1 MDDSPGPLRVL
12 LSTIKFGY
20 LRHVIQTQI
29 FILVL
34 YSMTEHDLPV
44 NVLWR
49 IDPVL
54 SISAA
59 VAGHIFPLRFL
70 FISSLFLLASLI
82 FGRAY
87 CGWICPLGFVQDM
100 ISSAKSLIQRTG
112 TGMKVLYEFSHPGS
126 SVHLVIGRGKD
137 DVIGHVLYKKAES
150 SMHGLLGDLGTG
162 RSGEIMQ
169 INEIWLT
176 SAYRGRLEGKVLEF
190 AEKFARSREFTHIVA
205 QPSRHGEITLYRNS
219 GYGESPQGTYYHP
232 LGGRFQT
239 PEVFRFAK
247 YALLIGGLMTS
258 VAAGWTFLE
267 WLTPMSVLPRA
278 LSPLWGIIE
287 GTIMGISILILVVLL
302 AIMEKR
308 WWCRYICPLGAIL
321 SLPSARK
328 ILGVRLDEKKCIRC
342 LKCER
347 ACTMGIID
355 VRGQS
360 GLRWDSEC
368 ISCLACRDVCPA
380 DAIGLNWT

>member
-1 MDDSPGPLRVL
+1 MEDGPVNLRVSI
-12 LSTIKFGY
+12 STIKLGY
-20 LRHVIQTQI
+20 LRHVIQAQV

-34 YSMTEHDLPV
+34 YAMAEQDLPV
-44 NVLWR
+44 KVLWR

-59 VAGHIFPLRFL
+59 VAGQVFPLRFL
-70 FISSLFLLASLI
+70 LLSSLFLLASVI

-100 ISSAKSLIQRTG
+100 ISSARSIGSRIG
-112 TGMKVLYEFSHPGS
+112 IGMKVLYEVSHPGS

-137 DVIGHVLYKKAES
+137 DVIGHVVYKKPGRGL
-150 SMHGLLGDLGTG
+150 HGLLEGLGPV
-162 RSGEIMQ
+162 SPSEAMQ

-176 SAYRGRLEGKVLEF
+176 SEYRGRIEEKVLRF
-190 AEKFARSREFTHIVA
+190 AEKLARSREFTYIIA
-205 QPSRHGEITLYRNS
+205 QPSRHSEIMLYRDS
-219 GYGESPQGTYYHP
+219 GYEEGPQGLFYRH
-232 LGGRFQT
+232 LGGRLRT
-239 PEVFRFAK
+239 PEFFRYAK
-247 YALLIGGLMTS
+247 YALLIGGMVTS
-258 VAAGWTFLE
+258 LAAGWTFLE

-278 LSPLWGIIE
+278 LTPLLGVEVTVI
-287 GTIMGISILILVVLL
+287 GLSILALVALL
-302 AIMEKR
+302 AIIEKR
-308 WWCRYICPLGAIL
+308 WWCRYICPLGALL

-328 ILGVRLDEKKCIRC
+328 ILGIRLDEKKCIRC

-368 ISCLACRDVCPA
+368 IGCLACRDVCPA
-380 DAIGLNWT
+380 DAIGLNRT